1 MVKIKS
7 AKLYNGKVQ
16 IDFYPNSHRYKKH
29 GERNWLI
36 SVTTA
41 TGMLDKSRVLINWA
55 VGLAKT
61 FMYDQLD
68 TLAKTDS
75 KELIESLIDKACLQ
89 HQEKKTKAATSG
101 TAVHEWAEAY
111 INGEDPALPKDK
123 KVLNGVMAFMKWV
136 KDSKIKFSACEKLV
150 YSKKHDYVG
159 LMDAVGKIKG
169 KNYVI
174 DFKTSKYIYN
184 EHRYQTS
191 AYLMADEEESGVKY
205 DGIYLVKFDKETGE
219 FEPHLFDSREDIDK
233 DFEAFMG
240 LLAVKKREKEL
251 TKW

>member
-1 MVKIKS
+1 MAEIKT
-7 AKLYNGKVQ
+7 AKLYNDKIQ

-29 GERNWLI
+29 GERSYLI

-55 VGLAKT
+55 VGLVKDFLYEQA
-61 FMYDQLD
+61 D

-75 KELIESLIDKACLQ
+75 RELVESLIDKACVQ
-89 HQEKKTKAATSG
+89 HTEKKTKAGASG
-101 TAVHEWAEAY
+101 TAVHEWAEAF

-123 KVLNGVMAFMKWV
+123 NVLNGVTAFMKWV
-136 KDSKIKFSACEKLV
+136 GENKIKFTACEKLV
-150 YSKKHDYVG
+150 YSKKLDYVG
-159 LMDAVGKIKG
+159 LMDASGKIKG

-184 EHRYQTS
+184 EHRYQTA

-233 DFEAFMG
+233 DFEAFKG